1 MGMTILSV
9 CLSVCRSVC
18 LSVCPRFIVRAISFD
33 RLEIFDRDFGYLI

>member
-9 CLSVCRSVC
+9 R
-18 LSVCPRFIVRAISFD
+18 LSVCPRFFVGALTFD